1 MRLFLKILSGIF
13 FSIIGIVIFLLLAIV
28 TNIFTRPYELAQ
40 EITDFENTKIEIVYS
55 ETSIGTGSLGWVD
68 YGQVGD
74 VDISVIR
81 VLENNEKEAFISDFK
96 KVKTYYPFGDPVTH
110 IAGGEIIRITY
121 PDGEIELISNFGT
134 ANIKNGQIRIQNR
147 SFKDKHFDNLIDK
160 YS

>member
-1 MRLFLKILSGIF
+1 MRSFLKILSGIF

-28 TNIFTRPYELAQ
+28 TNIFTPPYELAQ

-55 ETSIGTGSLGWVD
+55 ETSIGTGSLGWND
-68 YGQVGD
+68 YALVGD

-81 VLENNEKEAFISDFK
+81 VLENSEKEAFISDFQ
-96 KVKTYYPFGDPVTH
+96 KVKTYYPFGDPVTY

-121 PDGEIELISNFGT
+121 PDGEVELISNFGT

-147 SFKDKHFDNLIDK
+147 SFKDKQFDSLIDR